1 MASRQFAAG
10 PLVRRAHDKPLCE
23 FVLSG
28 LVSRAGC
35 GYLVRR
41 ADMADH
47 APRRGGRV
55 VECTALEMR
64 HTRKGIGGSNPPLSA
79 TFERKPNKFNYL
91 LHDAAFGPPY
101 NPP

>member
-10 PLVRRAHDKPLCE
+10 PPVRRAHDNPLCE
-23 FVLSG
+23 FVLSR

-41 ADMADH
+41 AEMADH

-64 HTRKGIGGSNPPLSA
+64 HTRKGIGGSNPSLSA
-79 TFERKPNKFNYL
+79 SIPKKNIAK
-91 LHDAAFGPPY
+91 
-101 NPP
+101 